1 MIFTHLGFGA
11 LGLVAWVSYVVTGLD
26 WLAWTG
32 VGLLMPGIGL
42 GICTVTLWAPYPTPP
57 AHGMPVTDDA
67 GPGGAGPVGGMLA
80 APPENAIGDRLTDEG
95 LAKALASE
103 AHASRLINEA
113 LAGLP
118 AQAGTRAEVPAA
130 SRPADPGRPW
140 HRRRGHLR
148 ARGDH
153 RHQRTLGCPG
163 PGRLS
168 SRPWSGP
175 RWRWSGLACSGRR
188 PPARW
193 PRAGVPALLF
203 EQFGLGHDRGSS
215 HGATRIF
222 RYSYPDPCYV
232 EMAVRA
238 SEAWAALAADAG
250 EELLVRTGGLD
261 AGPGAE
267 DCADALAECG
277 VEHAWLTGAQVRD
290 RFPGIGARPGE
301 RMLFQPDSGVCLA
314 GRTVAA
320 LQRLARRDG
329 AAIRAGTPVL
339 GIEAG
344 RDQVLLRTAA
354 GEVTARAA
362 VITAGPW
369 AQGVL
374 AGALPQAP
382 RLTATVQQVRYF
394 APRDPAAPWP
404 TLIEWPPRGP
414 VLVRGARG
422 RRCPRGEGGRA
433 HPRPA
438 RWTRRTARSRRST
451 RRWKREAAGY
461 VRDRLPGLD
470 PAGLAAETCLY
481 TMTADEDFV
490 LDRAGPLVVGG
501 GCSGHAFKFGPLL
514 GEFLAGL
521 ALGQD
526 IPVPRER
533 FALRRPSLAAS

>member
-1 MIFTHLGFGA
+1 VEQTEVAVVGA
-11 LGLVAWVSYVVTGLD
+11 
-26 WLAWTG
+26 
-32 VGLLMPGIGL
+32 GLLGSA
-42 GICTVTLWAPYPTPP
+42 TAR
-57 AHGMPVTDDA
+57 A
-67 GPGGAGPVGGMLA
+67 LA
-80 APPENAIGDRLTDEG
+80 AR
-95 LAKALASE
+95 
-103 AHASRLINEA
+103 
-113 LAGLP
+113 
-118 AQAGTRAEVPAA
+118 
-130 SRPADPGRPW
+130 
-140 HRRRGHLR
+140 
-148 ARGDH
+148 
-153 RHQRTLGCPG
+153 
-163 PGRLS
+163 
-168 SRPWSGP
+168 
-175 RWRWSGLACSGRR
+175 
-188 PPARW
+188 
-193 PRAGVPALLF
+193 GVPTLLF
-203 EQFGLGHDRGSS
+203 EQFSLGHDRGSS

-261 AGPGAE
+261 AGAGAG
-267 DCADALAECG
+267 DCAAALAACG

-301 RMLFQPDSGVCLA
+301 RMLFQPDSGVSLA

-344 RDQVLLRTAA
+344 RDQVVLRTAA

-374 AGALPQAP
+374 AGALPQIP
-382 RLTATVQQVRYF
+382 RLTPTVQQVRYF

-404 TLIEWPPRGP
+404 TLIEWPPTGLSWYAVPAAGGAPGVKVAAHIRGP
-414 VLVRGARG
+414 AVDPADGPFTVDPAL
-422 RRCPRGEGGRA
+422 EG
-433 HPRPA
+433 
-438 RWTRRTARSRRST
+438 
-451 RRWKREAAGY
+451 EAAGY

-470 PAGLAAETCLY
+470 PTGLAAETCLY
-481 TMTADEDFV
+481 TMTSDEDFV

-514 GEFLAGL
+514 GEFLAAL